1 MMKRTIFGLAFVTS
15 AWALAAPTPAAVTAG
30 SQWTAATYEAG
41 RCIVRADR
49 GAAAA
54 LMRTLPLDDSPADLG
69 ALRGRAA
76 RCAEGA
82 AGATAV
88 TMRGAIAQ
96 ALYLSDFRGREL
108 RPVRPGYLVDLGLPV
123 QGAPGGS
130 RTVELYRWADCV
142 VRNDSATTRRLLMS
156 PLGSSEETAAITA
169 LNNYMAACLPQ
180 GADLNVY
187 ASEVRD
193 LFAQTAYASLYRY
206 WTGQLRGPSSRA
218 RD

>member
-1 MMKRTIFGLAFVTS
+1 MKRTILSLAFVTCL
-15 AWALAAPTPAAVTAG
+15 WAFTSPAAANTG
-30 SQWTAATYEAG
+30 SQWTAAAYEAG
-41 RCIVRADR
+41 RCIVREDR

-54 LMRTLPLDDSPADLG
+54 LMRTLALDDSPADLR

-76 RCAEGA
+76 RCAEDAG
-82 AGATAV
+82 GATSV

-108 RPVRPGYLVDLGLPV
+108 RPVRPGYLVDFDLPA
-123 QGAPGGS
+123 QSAPVGT
-130 RTVELYRWADCV
+130 RTSELYRWADCV
-142 VRNDSATTRRLLMS
+142 VRNDSATTRQLLMS
-156 PLGSSEETAAITA
+156 PLGSPEETAAITA

-180 GADLNVY
+180 GTDLNVY

-206 WTGQLRGPSSRA
+206 WTGQLRGASRA
-218 RD
+218 GD

>member
-1 MMKRTIFGLAFVTS
+1 MKRTILGLAFATS
-15 AWALAAPTPAAVTAG
+15 AWAFAAPAEASAG
-30 SQWTAATYEAG
+30 SQWTVAAYEAG
-41 RCIVRADR
+41 RCIVREDR

-54 LMRTLPLDDSPADLG
+54 LMRSLPLDDSPADLG
-69 ALRGRAA
+69 TLRGRAA
-76 RCAEGA
+76 RCAGGA
-82 AGATAV
+82 AGATSV

-108 RPVRPGYLVDLGLPV
+108 RPVRPGYLVDLDLPA
-123 QGAPGGS
+123 QSAPGGT

-142 VRNDSATTRRLLMS
+142 VRNDSATTRQLLMS
-156 PLGSSEETAAITA
+156 PLGSPEETAAITA

-180 GADLNVY
+180 GTDLNVY

-206 WTGQLRGPSSRA
+206 WTGQLRGGN
-218 RD
+218 

>member
-1 MMKRTIFGLAFVTS
+1 MKRTILGLAFVTS
-15 AWALAAPTPAAVTAG
+15 TCIFAAPAAASAG

-41 RCIVRADR
+41 RCIVREDR

-54 LMRTLPLDDSPADLG
+54 LMRSLPLDDSPAELG
-69 ALRGRAA
+69 SLRGRAA

-88 TMRGAIAQ
+88 TLRGAIAQ

-108 RPVRPGYLVDLGLPV
+108 RPVRPGYLIDFDLPL
-123 QGAPGGS
+123 QSAPGAT

-142 VRNDSATTRRLLMS
+142 VRNDSATTRRLLTS
-156 PLGSSEETAAITA
+156 PLGSPEETAAITA

-180 GADLNVY
+180 GTDLNVY

-206 WTGQLRGPSSRA
+206 WTGQLRGPSRA
-218 RD
+218 RN